1 MPELKEMLEK
11 IKDAKKFVAVTWGNK
26 IHSPY
31 PLRRRYYLTIW
42 GDLSVLAKAEKL
54 LWEIV
59 SYYLPPFEKY
69 VEFCTYC
76 NEIRA
81 KQISYIKMCKR
92 HRSVAEIPLFV
103 LWHSNEKRVYGFY
116 YTDGDIIYIF
126 MSSRWLLLGNTSIA
140 YIKRPDGTVFRYQG
154 DNSKTRTFDY
164 IIRGVYRVVNA
175 LLEDS
180 LKSVEYRDP

>member
-1 MPELKEMLEK
+1 MHELKEMLEK
-11 IKDAKKFVAVTWGNK
+11 IRNSKKFVAITWGDR

-31 PLRRRYYLTIW
+31 PLRRRYYLNIW
-42 GDLSVLAKAEKL
+42 GNLSVLAKTEKL

-59 SYYLPPFEKY
+59 PSYLPPYEEYTK
-69 VEFCTYC
+69 FCTYC
-76 NEIRA
+76 NEIKA

-116 YTDGDIIYIF
+116 YTSDGDIVYMF
-126 MSSRWLLLGNTSIA
+126 KSSRWLLVGNTSIA
-140 YIKRPDGTVFRYQG
+140 YIKRPDGAIFKYNKGTET
-154 DNSKTRTFDY
+154 KTFDY
-164 IIRGVYRVVNA
+164 IIRGVYKVVNA

-180 LKSVEYRDP
+180 LKSIEYRDP